1 MKYRMLTKE
10 QFSELHP
17 EFINFLASQTIS
29 KNEWDTIKKEKP
41 EVAQQELEIFSDL
54 VWEGVLKEVKY
65 LDNSSPQQLFLFKID
80 EEEMKLIV
88 VKVKDDSKDIST
100 NDGLQWL
107 QNNLNHETVE
117 IFTASKKYSA
127 NKNQDIFN
135 LIEQGASISK
145 GGLFEAIH
153 KTLPA

>member
-54 VWEGVLKEVKY
+54 VWEGVLNEVKY
-65 LDNSSPQQLFLFKID
+65 LENSSPQQLFLFKMD

-88 VKVKDDSKDIST
+88 VKIKDDSKDIST
-100 NDGLQWL
+100 SDGLQWL
-107 QNNLNHETVE
+107 QSNLNDETVE

-127 NKNQDIFN
+127 DKNQDIFN

-145 GGLFEAIH
+145 GYLFKAIQ